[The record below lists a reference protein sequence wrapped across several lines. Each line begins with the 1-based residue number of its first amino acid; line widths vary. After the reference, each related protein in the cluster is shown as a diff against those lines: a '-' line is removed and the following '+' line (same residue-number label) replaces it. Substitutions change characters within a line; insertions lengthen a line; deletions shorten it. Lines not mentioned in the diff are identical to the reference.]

1 MTDVT
6 TIHQPVLLRDCVDL
20 VAPALARPGS
30 IAVDCTL
37 GLAGHSTAF
46 LKASPQARLIGID
59 RDTEAL
65 SLATQ
70 RMRMEGL
77 ADRFIPVHAAFDDF
91 AQVLDDQGIDQVNA
105 VFMDLGL
112 SSLQIDETERGFSYS
127 HDAPLDMR
135 MDVTQPLT
143 AEQILA
149 EYSFADLVRIFR
161 TYGEER
167 FSKQIAREIVRRREI
182 EPLTTSD
189 EVVPQAHRPAGNPA
203 KRVFQALRIE
213 VNGELD
219 KLAGT
224 LPQIA
229 NHLAV
234 GGRLVVESYH
244 SLEDKTVKTFM
255 NQGLKADVPADMPVI
270 PPDMMPFFKEL
281 TRGAIKAAEE
291 EIAMNPRSASVR
303 LRAVELTR
311 PIPERWRKRFDQA
324 ETAGTTRPELH
335 VVKGTRAEGNSVKRG
350 FEQLITWTRTRS
362 TPLLHLVIAV
372 VFLGGCLLGSLTL
385 RTQMVQHSFE
395 ANQIESNITRLTQD
409 VEDDQA
415 KLDELEASLPSKAE
429 EMGMVPQKGAL
440 TIDLNGYQPSGDDAQ

>member
-1 MTDVT
+1 M
-6 TIHQPVLLRDCVDL
+6 
-20 VAPALARPGS
+20 
-30 IAVDCTL
+30 
-37 GLAGHSTAF
+37 
-46 LKASPQARLIGID
+46 
-59 RDTEAL
+59 
-65 SLATQ
+65 
-70 RMRMEGL
+70 
-77 ADRFIPVHAAFDDF
+77 
-91 AQVLDDQGIDQVNA
+91 LDDQGIDQVNA

-182 EPLTTSD
+182 EPLTTSGQLNRLVD

-311 PIPERWRKRFDQA
+311 PIPERWRKRFDQ
-324 ETAGTTRPELH
+324 
-335 VVKGTRAEGNSVKRG
+335 GNDYASMKRQG
-350 FEQLITWTRTRS
+350 RR
-362 TPLLHLVIAV
+362 
-372 VFLGGCLLGSLTL
+372 G
-385 RTQMVQHSFE
+385 
-395 ANQIESNITRLTQD
+395 
-409 VEDDQA
+409 
-415 KLDELEASLPSKAE
+415 
-429 EMGMVPQKGAL
+429 
-440 TIDLNGYQPSGDDAQ
+440 

>member
-20 VAPALARPGS
+20 VAPALAKPGS

-46 LKASPQARLIGID
+46 LKASPNARLIGID

-65 SLATQ
+65 ALATK
-70 RMRMEGL
+70 RMEMEGL
-77 ADRFIPVHAAFDDF
+77 ADRFTPVHAAFDDF
-91 AQVLDDQGIDQVNA
+91 SQVLSDQGVDKVNA

-143 AEQILA
+143 AEQVLA

-167 FSKQIAREIVRRREI
+167 FSKQIAREIVRRRET
-182 EPLTTSD
+182 EPLTTSGQLNRLVD

-244 SLEDKTVKTFM
+244 SLEDKTVKAFM
-255 NQGLKADVPADMPVI
+255 NQGLKVDAPADMPVV

-281 TRGAIKAAEE
+281 TRGAIKADAE
-291 EIAMNPRSASVR
+291 EIANNPRSASVR

-311 PIPERWRKRFDQA
+311 PIPARWRKRFDQGA
-324 ETAGTTRPELH
+324 DYASMTGSGRPQKPDRDHRHHASRTARHQRDQSRRQRHPS
-335 VVKGTRAEGNSVKRG
+335 R
-350 FEQLITWTRTRS
+350 
-362 TPLLHLVIAV
+362 
-372 VFLGGCLLGSLTL
+372 L
-385 RTQMVQHSFE
+385 RTTHHMDADPQHAAAAPGHRRGVPRRMPAGLADAAHPNGAEFLRGEPDRNAYHPADPGRRGRSG
-395 ANQIESNITRLTQD
+395 
-409 VEDDQA
+409 QA
-415 KLDELEASLPSKAE
+415 RR
-429 EMGMVPQKGAL
+429 
-440 TIDLNGYQPSGDDAQ
+440 T